1 MATSYSNIA
10 NEFSM
15 LCVNLWL
22 SNRWQQ

>member
-22 SNRWQQ
+22 SSRWQQ